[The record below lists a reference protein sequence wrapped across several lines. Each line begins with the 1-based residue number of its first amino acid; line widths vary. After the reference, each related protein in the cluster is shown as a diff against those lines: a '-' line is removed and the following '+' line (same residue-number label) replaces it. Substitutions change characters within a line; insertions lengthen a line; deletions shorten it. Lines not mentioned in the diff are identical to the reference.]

1 MTPRTI
7 RLLVILT
14 LGFLVVPLA
23 AEAQSA
29 GNIAR
34 IGVLDL
40 GHSSPAAVEL
50 QRAFRQALHE
60 LGWVE
65 GHNLAFE
72 SRWSEGDR
80 DRLRDLAAELVR
92 LKVDVITATGASAIR
107 AAQQVTRTIPIVMLG
122 TTDPVGSGF
131 VASLARPGGNITG
144 VSTLQADL
152 TLKRLELLKEA
163 IPGLSRVAVLGDT
176 NRGTIRAMVSEQ
188 KAQVERALGVQL
200 HLLEVPDPSAPE
212 PAFAAITQAR
222 ADALMV
228 LPSQQLGAYATRIV
242 DLVARSQLP
251 AIYPAREYVEA
262 GGLMAYAR
270 DRAEEFQRAA
280 AYVDKILK
288 GTKPADLPVEQPTK
302 FLLVI
307 NLKTAQAL
315 GLTIPP
321 TLLLQADEVLR

>member
-14 LGFLVVPLA
+14 LGFLVVPLT

-34 IGVLDL
+34 IRVLDV
-40 GHSSPAAVEL
+40 GHSPLAAVEL
-50 QRAFRQALHE
+50 QRAFRQALRA

-72 SRWSEGDR
+72 SRWSEGDP
-80 DRLRDLAAELVR
+80 DRLRELAAELVR

-107 AAQQVTRTIPIVMLG
+107 AAQQATRTIPIVMLG

-152 TLKRLELLKEA
+152 TLKRLEWLKEA
-163 IPGLSRVAVLGDT
+163 IPGLSRVTVLGDT
-176 NRGTIRAMVSEQ
+176 ISRGTIRAMVSEQ

-200 HLLEVPDPSAPE
+200 HLLEVPDPSPPSRPSRRSRRPE
-212 PAFAAITQAR
+212 Q
-222 ADALMV
+222 
-228 LPSQQLGAYATRIV
+228 TR
-242 DLVARSQLP
+242 
-251 AIYPAREYVEA
+251 
-262 GGLMAYAR
+262 
-270 DRAEEFQRAA
+270 
-280 AYVDKILK
+280 
-288 GTKPADLPVEQPTK
+288 
-302 FLLVI
+302 
-307 NLKTAQAL
+307 
-315 GLTIPP
+315 
-321 TLLLQADEVLR
+321 